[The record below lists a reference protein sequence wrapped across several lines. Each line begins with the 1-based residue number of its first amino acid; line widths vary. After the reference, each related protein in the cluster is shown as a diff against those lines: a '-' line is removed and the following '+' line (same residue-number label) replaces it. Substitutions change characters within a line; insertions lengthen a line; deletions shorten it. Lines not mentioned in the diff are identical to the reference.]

1 MNNILD
7 LRLADFPT
15 MVLLLKGNSE
25 VVVHITA
32 PTYDLIAELERS
44 KIVLQSILDGNKTE
58 RTQQALYDLAAKL
71 ISCNDD
77 DFHVTAREL
86 LVDYGW
92 SIKAIGK
99 FFEKYQAFIE
109 SIENEKN

>member
-1 MNNILD
+1 MNHITD

-32 PTYDLIAELERS
+32 PTYDLIGELERS
-44 KIVLQSILDGNKTE
+44 KVVLESILNGDKTE

-71 ISCNDD
+71 INCNDD
-77 DFHVTAREL
+77 DFHVTGHEL
-86 LVDYGW
+86 LVDYRW
-92 SIKAIGK
+92 SIKAVGK
-99 FFEKYQAFIE
+99 FFEDYRSFIE

>member
-1 MNNILD
+1 MNHITD

-15 MVLLLKGNSE
+15 MVLLLAGD

-32 PTYDLIAELERS
+32 PTYDLIAELDRS
-44 KIVLQSILDGNKTE
+44 KIVLESILNGNKTE

-71 ISCNDD
+71 INCNDD
-77 DFHVTAREL
+77 DFHVTAQDL
-86 LVDYGW
+86 LVKYRWG
-92 SIKAIGK
+92 IKAVGK
-99 FFEKYQAFIE
+99 FFEDYQAFIT